1 MSSVAPARLQESANQ
16 GISGRAL
23 RTVLSVG
30 LGCIAAYFVFRYASR
45 FTEYSASAYR
55 PYWDVRWSI
64 IFHVLGGVMALAL
77 GPLQFSTR
85 LRQRRPTIHRLFG
98 RFYLGGVLVG
108 SVAALHLILAHS
120 KPAFGIP
127 LLGLNIVWA
136 ASAAMALVAIRFR
149 NIQQHREW
157 MIRSY
162 VATYAFV
169 VFRFLL
175 DVPALGALGPQ
186 RFITIAW
193 LCWTLPLF
201 CTEIMLQ
208 WRRVVA
214 KQRV

>member
-1 MSSVAPARLQESANQ
+1 MSSVAPARLQESAKQ
-16 GISGRAL
+16 WTSGRVIRSVVSVAL
-23 RTVLSVG
+23 GS
-30 LGCIAAYFVFRYASR
+30 IATYFVLRYATR
-45 FTEYSASAYR
+45 FIDYSPSAYR

-64 IFHVLGGVMALAL
+64 MFHVLGGLMALAL
-77 GPLQFSTR
+77 GPLQFSTP
-85 LRQRRPTIHRLFG
+85 LRQRRPTVHRLIG
-98 RFYLGGVLVG
+98 RFYLGGILVG
-108 SVAALHLILAHS
+108 SLAALHLILVHS

-127 LLGLNIVWA
+127 LLGLNMVWA
-136 ASAAMALVAIRFR
+136 TSAAMALVAIRFR

-169 VFRFLL
+169 VFRFLV
-175 DVPALGALGPQ
+175 DVPALRALGPQ

-193 LCWTLPLF
+193 LCWTVPLF